1 MAQCVCQPVRD
12 TVSFGSVA
20 TFCNRTNQKRKKLV
34 TKNKQTNHQEQ
45 QQPFGEWLITGAPT
59 RFSTE
64 QVFEYAKSEMAR
76 AKHEGYEAVVGI
88 GTDSQM
94 IGRQF
99 RFITVLCVYR
109 QGRGG
114 FYFYTPQSVQRD
126 KYVKKNQ
133 KQRMFDEVGKS
144 IELALALQ
152 ENTGILSDIHIDA
165 SPNNRAEF
173 TSAFS
178 DQLAGY
184 VRGCGFNC
192 IMKPESYVSSGLAD
206 SHSKAKSARKDRR
219 RHRQHL
225 ASVTPH

>member
-1 MAQCVCQPVRD
+1 M
-12 TVSFGSVA
+12 
-20 TFCNRTNQKRKKLV
+20 

-144 IELALALQ
+144 IELALAL
-152 ENTGILSDIHIDA
+152 GLSVNGDA
-165 SPNNRAEF
+165 LPNSLNPQR
-173 TSAFS
+173 
-178 DQLAGY
+178 L
-184 VRGCGFNC
+184 RPC
-192 IMKPESYVSSGLAD
+192 D
-206 SHSKAKSARKDRR
+206 SCMMGV
-219 RHRQHL
+219 
-225 ASVTPH
+225 ASVQ